1 MLTSKDREEASLL
14 ALAVSSGNSNTF
26 EIVLETVTDCLTK
39 DEVCYVLHVQMNNW
53 TLGCR
58 VLVYRLTDHE

>member
-1 MLTSKDREEASLL
+1 MLTSKDGEEASLL

-26 EIVLETVTDCLTK
+26 QTVLETVTDCLTK
-39 DEVCYVLHVQMNNW
+39 DEVCYVLRVQINNW

-58 VLVYRLTDHE
+58 VSRLLSN